1 MSDSASA
8 LLDGP
13 ADPTVPS
20 VTTPKFEPDPG
31 LDPLGPITPATAVPM
46 PDEFT
51 VKELDG
57 RAALPGHVASRVI
70 GGTSAL
76 GMGVLIERGTGFLA
90 NILAARFGGTH
101 TFGAYSLAIS
111 TANNIST
118 YAAGQIGSTA
128 ARFSG
133 KYSYGTSGYTTLAR
147 VLAIV
152 SLASAAFASIALWFG
167 AAPIAHLMGKMELT
181 GLLRFAAISA
191 AGIILLECARGFFV
205 GQRRISAILLL
216 SVIVGGG
223 MITLLPLA
231 ARAHSP
237 VRMIVLQGC
246 ITTSAVVICLL
257 LAGPLRLRAHRQSTD
272 PAPLAL
278 GPMLREVW
286 SFGLVQLAGLVG
298 SNLAGWWLTT
308 LVARADTTLVQMS
321 FFAIASQLRNLVG
334 IAPGLLTEGSYA
346 VMADPEGEAER
357 TPHRVMALCSYA
369 SLALAL
375 VLASVGIIVIPWVLT
390 LLYGHTYAPAAL
402 TVAIG
407 LAIAV
412 VHMGNAPAAARLSIV
427 SIKSTGVIN
436 TVWAIF
442 VAAAASLFLIYGGG
456 AWQAMAIYFMGHVLS
471 STLVLITL
479 HRKDHVPAGMSPLF
493 FFAAGCTA
501 ILAVLAG
508 LRAMRPELALPV
520 TGAMV
525 AVAAGALLGLYVFG
539 RSFGWM
545 PSGTAIRSL
554 AAGFQSRLPWRSRH
568 V

>member
-1 MSDSASA
+1 MSDTASA
-8 LLDGP
+8 LLSGP
-13 ADPTVPS
+13 ADRVPHL
-20 VTTPKFEPDPG
+20 EPDPG
-31 LDPLGPITPATAVPM
+31 LDPLAPITPATSVPM
-46 PDEFT
+46 PDGLAENEPSSG
-51 VKELDG
+51 KP
-57 RAALPGHVASRVI
+57 LPSHVAGRVI

-133 KYSYGTSGYTTLAR
+133 KYSYGTAGYSTLAR
-147 VLAIV
+147 ALAIV
-152 SLASAAFASIALWFG
+152 SLMSAALASIALWFG
-167 AAPIAHLMGKMELT
+167 AAPIAHLMGKLELT

-205 GQRRISAILLL
+205 GQRRLSAILLL
-216 SVIVGGG
+216 SVVVGAG

-237 VRMIVLQGC
+237 VRMIVLQGS

-257 LAGPLRLRAHRQSTD
+257 LAGPLKLRAHRQSTD
-272 PAPLAL
+272 PVPLPL

-308 LVARADTTLVQMS
+308 LVARSDTTLVQMS

-334 IAPGLLTEGSYA
+334 IAPSLLTEGSYA
-346 VMADPEGEAER
+346 VMADPEGEADR

-369 SLALAL
+369 SVSLAVL
-375 VLASVGIIVIPWVLT
+375 LASVGIVVIPWVLT

-412 VHMGNAPAAARLSIV
+412 VHMGNAPAAARLTIV

-436 TVWAIF
+436 TVWAVF
-442 VAAAASLFLIYGGG
+442 VAAAASLFLLYGGG
-456 AWQAMAIYFMGHVLS
+456 AWQAMAIYFAGHVLS
-471 STLVLITL
+471 STLVLLTL
-479 HRKDHVPAGMSPLF
+479 KRKDHVPAGMSALF
-493 FFAAGCTA
+493 FFAAAST
-501 ILAVLAG
+501 AVLALLAG
-508 LRAMRPELALPV
+508 VRAMRPELALPV

-525 AVAAGALLGLYVFG
+525 LVAAFAFWGLHVFG
-539 RSFGWM
+539 KRYGWM
-545 PSGTAIRSL
+545 PSASAIRSFT
-554 AAGFQSRLPWRSRH
+554 AGIQSRLPWRPRH

>member
-1 MSDSASA
+1 MSDTASA
-8 LLDGP
+8 LLAGP
-13 ADPTVPS
+13 DDR
-20 VTTPKFEPDPG
+20 TPRLEPDPG
-31 LDPLGPITPATAVPM
+31 LDPLGPITPATAPVL
-46 PDEFT
+46 PDEFNDR
-51 VKELDG
+51 ELAG
-57 RAALPGHVASRVI
+57 TSALPGHVASRVI

-76 GMGVLIERGTGFLA
+76 GMGVLVERGTGFLA

-111 TANNIST
+111 QANNIST
-118 YAAGQIGSTA
+118 YAAGQIGATA

-133 KYSYGTSGYTTLAR
+133 KYSYGTAGYTTLAR

-152 SLASAAFASIALWFG
+152 SLASAAIASIALWFG
-167 AAPIAHLMGKMELT
+167 SAQIAHLMGKVELT

-205 GQRRISAILLL
+205 GQRRIAAILLL
-216 SVIVGGG
+216 SIIVGGG

-237 VRMIVLQGC
+237 VRMIVLQGS

-257 LAGPLRLRAHRQSTD
+257 LAGPLKLRAHRQTTD
-272 PAPLAL
+272 PVPLPLA
-278 GPMLREVW
+278 PMLREVW

-298 SNLAGWWLTT
+298 SNLAGWWLTV
-308 LVARADTTLVQMS
+308 LVARADKTLVQMS

-375 VLASVGIIVIPWVLT
+375 LLASVGIIIIPWVLT
-390 LLYGHTYAPAAL
+390 LLYGRTYAPSAL

-412 VHMGNAPAAARLSIV
+412 VHMGNAPAAARLTIV
-427 SIKSTGVIN
+427 SIKATGVIN
-436 TVWAIF
+436 TAWAVF
-442 VAAAASLFLIYGGG
+442 VAAAASLFLLYGGG
-456 AWQAMAIYFMGHVLS
+456 AWQAMAIYFAAHVLS

-479 HRKDHVPAGMSPLF
+479 HRKDHVPAGMTPLF

-520 TGAMV
+520 TGAMA
-525 AVAAGALLGLYVFG
+525 AVAAGALLGLHVFG
-539 RSFGWM
+539 RRYGWM
-545 PSGTAIRSL
+545 PSGSAVRNL
-554 AAGFQSRLPWRSRH
+554 AAGLRARLPGRARH

>member
-1 MSDSASA
+1 MSEFASA
-8 LLDGP
+8 LVAEDVQQSP
-13 ADPTVPS
+13 ASDAGG
-20 VTTPKFEPDPG
+20 FQADPG
-31 LDPLGPITPATAVPM
+31 LDPLGPITPATAVP
-46 PDEFT
+46 
-51 VKELDG
+51 G
-57 RAALPGHVASRVI
+57 ALPGHVAKRLI

-76 GMGVLIERGTGFLA
+76 GTGVLIERGTGFLA
-90 NILAARFGGTH
+90 NILAARFGGAH

-133 KYSYGTSGYTTLAR
+133 KYPYGTRSYSTLAR
-147 VLAIV
+147 ALAVV
-152 SLASAAFASIALWFG
+152 SLFSAALAAVALWFG
-167 AAPIAHLMGKMELT
+167 AAPIAHMMGKMALT
-181 GLLRFAAISA
+181 GLLRWAAVSA

-205 GQRRISAILLL
+205 GQRRLAALLLL

-223 MITLLPLA
+223 MITLLPAA
-231 ARAHSP
+231 ARLHSP
-237 VRMIVLQGC
+237 VRMIVMQGG
-246 ITTSAVVICLL
+246 ITSSAVIICLL
-257 LAGPLRLRAHRQSTD
+257 LASPLGLL
-272 PAPLAL
+272 PAKEETSPIAQPKVAL
-278 GPMLREVW
+278 GAMLREVW

-369 SLALAL
+369 AVSVSL
-375 VLASVGIIVIPWVLT
+375 VLASIGIVVVPWVLT
-390 LLYGHTYAPAAL
+390 LLYGRTYAPAAM

-412 VHMGNAPAAARLSIV
+412 VHMGNAPAAARLTIV

-436 TVWAIF
+436 TVWALF

-456 AWQAMAIYFMGHVLS
+456 AWQAMAIYFAGHVLS
-471 STLVLITL
+471 STLVLLTL
-479 HRKDHVPAGMSPLF
+479 ERKDHVPAGMNLLF
-493 FFAAGCTA
+493 GFAAACAA
-501 ILAVLAG
+501 ILAGLAG

-520 TGAMV
+520 TGAMGLMM
-525 AVAAGALLGLYVFG
+525 AVALAGLYWFG
-539 RSFGWM
+539 RHFGWM
-545 PSGTAIRSL
+545 PSGTAIRRL
-554 AAGFQSRLPWRSRH
+554 ADSVRARLPWRHSY